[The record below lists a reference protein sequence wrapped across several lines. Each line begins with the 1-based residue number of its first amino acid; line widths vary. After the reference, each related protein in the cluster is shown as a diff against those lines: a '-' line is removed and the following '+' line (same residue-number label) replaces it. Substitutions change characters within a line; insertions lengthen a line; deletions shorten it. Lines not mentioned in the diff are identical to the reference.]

1 MRRDIR
7 GFAAAQCGRASPYRP
22 AFPVLRFRGNALTAC
37 VLRLSSPRLSL
48 GERTRSRQVPERQSL
63 SARLGGRAA
72 LNMRYGWY
80 VLFGNIGVALMV
92 VGYLLLQAEKLRSSD
107 LSYSLMNAVGAL
119 LVLISLLYR
128 FNLSAFLVEGFWL
141 LISIYGLIK
150 FAARPRAK
158 ESR

>member
-1 MRRDIR
+1 
-7 GFAAAQCGRASPYRP
+7 
-22 AFPVLRFRGNALTAC
+22 
-37 VLRLSSPRLSL
+37 
-48 GERTRSRQVPERQSL
+48 
-63 SARLGGRAA
+63 
-72 LNMRYGWY
+72 MRYGWY
-80 VLFGNIGVALMV
+80 DLFGNIGVALMV